1 VPQVLEQLARLQ
13 TSLLTH
19 GGGQVTAASAGAAD
33 REQCGA
39 GEGGGGSRSEGGGVR
54 SEGGTMETLCKVL
67 LARLKDEELT
77 LRCRSSELLAHA
89 DPRQV
94 LTLLALL
101 L

>member
-1 VPQVLEQLARLQ
+1 
-13 TSLLTH
+13 
-19 GGGQVTAASAGAAD
+19 
-33 REQCGA
+33 
-39 GEGGGGSRSEGGGVR
+39 
-54 SEGGTMETLCKVL
+54 METLCKVL